1 MNWAPYLEAVS
12 MNVWTQGDL
21 NHNNISN
28 IAFAILKEMN
38 YNIDL
43 KNIIHTRKIYCFSS
57 YFLASQ
63 IFWTDYLNFLDTFKK
78 TIDSNVRLK
87 IMVNQRSGYYEN
99 KNLNYFPFL
108 VERLFSTF
116 LFLNQSKYAI
126 INYPYNFKIYES
138 QIGSHYKTIENLSN
152 IKIEMNQNLSTFN
165 DWKKELM
172 KLPFKMRT
180 PTWTL

>member
-1 MNWAPYLEAVS
+1 

-63 IFWTDYLNFLDTFKK
+63 IFLTDYFNFFDTFKK
-78 TIDSNVRLK
+78 
-87 IMVNQRSGYYEN
+87 
-99 KNLNYFPFL
+99 
-108 VERLFSTF
+108 
-116 LFLNQSKYAI
+116 
-126 INYPYNFKIYES
+126 KIYS
-138 QIGSHYKTIENLSN
+138 KVKLKN
-152 IKIEMNQNLSTFN
+152 IVN
-165 DWKKELM
+165 
-172 KLPFKMRT
+172 
-180 PTWTL
+180 